1 MKALNTYLLAS
12 LAAAPIGYWFLSRL
26 LAALDQAMTQ
36 FMLQMR

>member
-12 LAAAPIGYWFLSRL
+12 LAAALIGYWFLSRL